1 MSTTSSFRSK
11 ENKHDVHTL
20 PVYCMKKFFE
30 SLREDAMK
38 IID

>member
-11 ENKHDVHTL
+11 ENKHDVHTGT
-20 PVYCMKKFFE
+20 YSMKKFSE
-30 SLREDAMK
+30 SLRENAMK